1 MNFILNPNNKPFVN
15 HIDGNKLNNKVDN
28 LEWVTCAEN
37 NLHNHKIGL
46 INSFK
51 RKIIQYDLEM
61 NEITKFDTI
70 KEAGLLLNISYSCI
84 KDVLKEKQK
93 SSKGFVFKYLE

>member
-1 MNFILNPNNKPFVN
+1 
-15 HIDGNKLNNKVDN
+15 
-28 LEWVTCAEN
+28 
-37 NLHNHKIGL
+37 
-46 INSFK
+46 
-51 RKIIQYDLEM
+51 M
-61 NEITKFDTI
+61 NEIKKFDTI